1 MAIKEADGFGAPSP
15 QPPALC
21 AHNIHRRVGLQTDIE
36 NTSLAVGG
44 LVPQGVLRLTNK
56 PGIIIAFMGRLVVR
70 FDRYSTILPG
80 AKT

>member
-15 QPPALC
+15 PTPSTLRAQ
-21 AHNIHRRVGLQTDIE
+21 HTQTVGLQTDIE

-56 PGIIIAFMGRLVVR
+56 PGIIIAYTERLLLR
-70 FDRYSTILPG
+70 FD
-80 AKT
+80 